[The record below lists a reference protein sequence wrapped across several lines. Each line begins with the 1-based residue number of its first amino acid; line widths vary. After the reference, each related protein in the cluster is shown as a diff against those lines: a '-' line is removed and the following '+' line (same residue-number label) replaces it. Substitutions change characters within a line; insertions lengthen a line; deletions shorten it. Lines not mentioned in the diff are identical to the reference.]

1 MKSTKLFEYA
11 NTAWAN
17 GLSCLERS
25 LKGMCKEAKRLVA
38 KANGRAET
46 IRRLLLEADM
56 DADALH
62 DRRGRCD
69 RAELENKRLRAACEV
84 KDKRISHLED
94 SLDTVRKGADEYRAF
109 VERFPLTIDGVRCY
123 PGMPLYKVRI
133 KPCGCAVI
141 DELLNGDTVERGSDG
156 DFLAR
161 RFGHIGGWLVAV
173 EECYGVREHAQNAA
187 HHLEMKDD

>member
-11 NTAWAN
+11 NNAWAN

-69 RAELENKRLRAACEV
+69 RAEMENKRLRAACEV

-94 SLDTVRKGADEYRAF
+94 SLDIVRETADEYRTF

-123 PGMPLYKVRI
+123 PGMPLYKVRM
-133 KPCGCAVI
+133 KPCGCAYVQEYL
-141 DELLNGDTVERGSDG
+141 DGNTVEKLQEGCHK
-156 DFLAR
+156 AR
-161 RFGHIGGWLVAV
+161 KLGHNVGWLVAV